1 MEKHIAVAEI
11 NADSKDDIFE
21 EHPNFF
27 VAPYRA
33 HVCTKSPPVSSS
45 PADLFSESKCHLK
58 FKSNRVFL
66 TFSECS
72 ISVAW
77 FSKVYFYSAPQT
89 DFFKRM

>member
-45 PADLFSESKCHLK
+45 PADLF
-58 FKSNRVFL
+58 
-66 TFSECS
+66 
-72 ISVAW
+72 
-77 FSKVYFYSAPQT
+77 
-89 DFFKRM
+89 